1 MEARAAGI
9 TEQADRESAVGVR
22 RRIRDAMAAAGIA
35 ESYNERTGELTE
47 NARVVLQRRYLSKD
61 REGNVLEDPEGMFRR
76 VAHNLSQ
83 SDLEY
88 GVSEAERQ
96 ATEDAFYQVMR
107 RLEFLPNSPTLMNA
121 GRELQQLSACFVL
134 PVEDSL
140 DSIFTKVKQTALI
153 HKSGGGT
160 GFAFSRLR
168 PEGDVVGST
177 GGVASGPVSFINAF
191 DAATDVVKQGGTRR
205 GANMGILHVTHPD
218 ILSFITSKEDGQH
231 LSNFNIS
238 VAVTEDFMR
247 RVEHDRTYDL
257 VNPRTGQITGQLNA
271 REVFERMTELAWR
284 TGDPG
289 IVFLDRINRDNP
301 NPQLGD
307 IESTNPCFAGGTRLA
322 TDRGLLTLEELFR
335 SQSDISVLTDNRAA
349 ALRQA
354 EHGGGVAIAVDAKIG
369 VALRPAV
376 PVFRTRRDWPVFRLE
391 TEHGFEVIATED
403 HKFFTPE
410 GPKELQEL
418 ELGDEILIQSG
429 RGVWSQD
436 ERLPR
441 FTPTNK
447 LKARIERGEARL
459 PDQWSREL
467 GELLGWVIG
476 DGWVSHETPRHRHL
490 PNSTVGLMFG
500 DEEKKIIAPKFQA
513 LIKEWLGMDGT
524 RVERNGTLTLY
535 YKTALY
541 QFLESLGITES
552 DGLKKTVPSAIWDAP
567 RYAVLGFLSALFT
580 ADGSVNV
587 SAHNGSCSIRLANS
601 SKQLLKDV
609 QLLLLNEGMVSKL
622 YHRRAG
628 GAKLMPDSN
637 RQPKLYN
644 YSDQY
649 ELVVDGQSRDRFLEE
664 IGFLIPSKQDKA
676 NAWLQTKRRRSNQ
689 DSFTDRVQSIT
700 FVGSTDVYCTTEAE
714 THTVIANGFVA
725 AQCGEQPLL
734 PYESCNLGSLNLA
747 RMVQYDGD
755 DVAINWERMSEV
767 IKTAVHMLDSVI
779 DMNDYPIEEIADMSR
794 KTRRIGLGVMGW
806 SDLLIQMGV
815 RYDSEEALE
824 LAERV
829 MQFIQKET
837 YRASEELSEARGPF
851 PEWERSAYNRGVNP
865 QRMRNSAP
873 VTIAPTGTISIIAGA
888 SSGIEPL
895 FALSF
900 VRNVMDRTR
909 LVEGNSYFEAV
920 ARNEGFYSEELME
933 QLASVGSLEDLDVP
947 GWVKNVFRVSHD
959 IDPRWH
965 VKMQGAFQKYTDNAV
980 SKTINF
986 PHDATVEDVA
996 EAYQSAYALG
1006 CKGITVYRDGSKAE
1020 QVLSTGATEGTAES
1034 AGSSSVVEIEVPGP
1048 RVPRERPRK
1057 IQGITER
1064 VRTGHGNMYVTVN
1077 LDDVGR
1083 PFEVFGTMGKAGGCD
1098 AALLEAVSRLVSL
1111 ALRAGIDTSEVTRQL
1126 RGITCCPAWDD
1137 GTLVRSGPDA
1147 VAIVLDNL
1155 MDGAGGESSSPD
1167 GVQLTLPTGFPGYGS
1182 DGVDARTY
1190 LPQGTIP
1197 GGAGNAPPD
1206 AGNGNGHGH
1215 VVPMANGL
1223 AYGQRCPECNGAVV
1237 NQEGCSTCYSCG
1249 WNKCE

>member
-1 MEARAAGI
+1 MEARVTGI
-9 TEQADRESAVGVR
+9 TETVDRESAVEIR

-35 ESYNERTGELTE
+35 EAYNERTGELTD

-61 REGNVLEDPEGMFRR
+61 REGNVLENPEGMFRR
-76 VAHNLSQ
+76 VANNLSQ

-88 GVSEAERQ
+88 GATAEERQ
-96 ATEDAFYQVMR
+96 ATEDAFYEVMR

-238 VAVTEDFMR
+238 VAVNEDFMR
-247 RVEHDRTYDL
+247 RVENDQTYDL
-257 VNPRTGQITGQLNA
+257 VNPRTGEITGQLNA
-271 REVFERMTELAWR
+271 KEVFERMTELAWR

-307 IESTNPCFAGGTRLA
+307 IESTNPC
-322 TDRGLLTLEELFR
+322 
-335 SQSDISVLTDNRAA
+335 
-349 ALRQA
+349 
-354 EHGGGVAIAVDAKIG
+354 
-369 VALRPAV
+369 
-376 PVFRTRRDWPVFRLE
+376 
-391 TEHGFEVIATED
+391 
-403 HKFFTPE
+403 
-410 GPKELQEL
+410 
-418 ELGDEILIQSG
+418 
-429 RGVWSQD
+429 
-436 ERLPR
+436 
-441 FTPTNK
+441 
-447 LKARIERGEARL
+447 
-459 PDQWSREL
+459 
-467 GELLGWVIG
+467 
-476 DGWVSHETPRHRHL
+476 
-490 PNSTVGLMFG
+490 
-500 DEEKKIIAPKFQA
+500 
-513 LIKEWLGMDGT
+513 
-524 RVERNGTLTLY
+524 
-535 YKTALY
+535 
-541 QFLESLGITES
+541 
-552 DGLKKTVPSAIWDAP
+552 
-567 RYAVLGFLSALFT
+567 
-580 ADGSVNV
+580 
-587 SAHNGSCSIRLANS
+587 
-601 SKQLLKDV
+601 
-609 QLLLLNEGMVSKL
+609 
-622 YHRRAG
+622 
-628 GAKLMPDSN
+628 
-637 RQPKLYN
+637 
-644 YSDQY
+644 
-649 ELVVDGQSRDRFLEE
+649 
-664 IGFLIPSKQDKA
+664 
-676 NAWLQTKRRRSNQ
+676 
-689 DSFTDRVQSIT
+689 
-700 FVGSTDVYCTTEAE
+700 
-714 THTVIANGFVA
+714 
-725 AQCGEQPLL
+725 GEQPLL

-747 RMVQYDGD
+747 RMVEYGAD
-755 DVAINWERMSEV
+755 DITIDWSRMSEV

-779 DMNDYPIEEIADMSR
+779 DMNDYPIDEIADMSR

-815 RYDSEEALE
+815 RYDSDEALE

-829 MQFIQKET
+829 MQFIQRET
-837 YRASEELSEARGPF
+837 YRASEELSEARGTF
-851 PEWERSAYNRGVNP
+851 PEWERSAYNNGPSAR
-865 QRMRNSAP
+865 RMRNSAP

-909 LVEGNSYFEAV
+909 LVEGNNYFEAV

-933 QLASVGSLEDLDVP
+933 QLAAVGSLEELDVP
-947 GWVKNVFRVSHD
+947 EWVKNVFRVSHD

-965 VKMQGAFQKYTDNAV
+965 VQMQGAFQKFTDNAV

-986 PHDATVEDVA
+986 PHDATVADVA

-1020 QVLSTGATEGTAES
+1020 QVLSTGTTDSSTEAS
-1034 AGSSSVVEIEVPGP
+1034 AQSAVVEIEVPGP
-1048 RVPRERPRK
+1048 RVPRERPRQT
-1057 IQGITER
+1057 QGITER

-1077 LDDVGR
+1077 LDGDGK

-1111 ALRAGIDTSEVTRQL
+1111 ALRAGIDTTEVTRQL

-1155 MDGAGGESSSPD
+1155 IQGAGGESGAPD
-1167 GVQLTLPTGFPGYGS
+1167 GVQLTLPSGFPGYGS
-1182 DGVDARTY
+1182 DGPDVRAF
-1190 LPQGTIP
+1190 LPPGTIM
-1197 GGAGNAPPD
+1197 GGTSEGGNGN
-1206 AGNGNGHGH
+1206 GNGNGHSA
-1215 VVPMANGL
+1215 PIASGL
-1223 AYGQRCPECNGAVV
+1223 TYAQRCPECNGAVV

>member
-1 MEARAAGI
+1 MEARAASI
-9 TEQADRESAVGVR
+9 TEKVDRDSAASIR

-35 ESYNERTGELTE
+35 ESYNERTGELTD

-61 REGNVLEDPEGMFRR
+61 REGNVLEDPDGMFRR
-76 VAHNLSQ
+76 VARNLSQ

-88 GVSEAERQ
+88 GATEAERQ
-96 ATEDAFYQVMR
+96 VTEDAFYQVMH

-247 RVEHDRTYDL
+247 RVENNQTYDL

-307 IESTNPCFAGGTRLA
+307 IESTNPCVTCDTWVQTASGPRQVGELVGVPFTAIVDGRQYDTNERGFFRTGRKAVLRVVTKEGHRVRLTADHPVLQISGKTRYRVEHVWTSAG
-322 TDRGLLTLEELFR
+322 D
-335 SQSDISVLTDNRAA
+335 
-349 ALRQA
+349 
-354 EHGGGVAIAVDAKIG
+354 
-369 VALRPAV
+369 LRP
-376 PVFRTRRDWPVFRLE
+376 
-391 TEHGFEVIATED
+391 
-403 HKFFTPE
+403 
-410 GPKELQEL
+410 
-418 ELGDEILIQSG
+418 GDEIQLHDH
-429 RGVWSQD
+429 RGWNHW
-436 ERLPR
+436 P
-441 FTPTNK
+441 
-447 LKARIERGEARL
+447 
-459 PDQWSREL
+459 
-467 GELLGWVIG
+467 G
-476 DGWVSHETPRHRHL
+476 D
-490 PNSTVGLMFG
+490 
-500 DEEKKIIAPKFQA
+500 
-513 LIKEWLGMDGT
+513 
-524 RVERNGTLTLY
+524 Y
-535 YKTALY
+535 
-541 QFLESLGITES
+541 TES
-552 DGLKKTVPSAIWDAP
+552 DGYLMGLLIGDGTLKKDK
-567 RYAVLGFLSALFT
+567 AVLSAWPGERTETGEMQRPGAVAVMERALAATETLPQRSDFSGWTTVAGRGEYRMSLAAVQTLAFEMGMAPGKKGITAAMERASSEFYVGFLRGFFD
-580 ADGSVNV
+580 ADGTVI
-587 SAHNGSCSIRLANS
+587 GSQDKGVSIRLAQS
-601 SKQLLKDV
+601 DMHRLESVHRMLLRLGIASRIYRERRPFGHRMLPDGRGGLRNYATQSQHELIISGENIARFADRVGFGDSEKR
-609 QLLLLNEGMVSKL
+609 SKL
-622 YHRRAG
+622 ADLLGNYKRG
-628 GAKLMPDSN
+628 LN
-637 RQPKLYN
+637 RERFTATVEEVIA
-644 YSDQY
+644 DGY
-649 ELVVDGQSRDRFLEE
+649 EDVFDVAVPGV
-664 IGFLIPSKQDKA
+664 
-676 NAWLQTKRRRSNQ
+676 NAF
-689 DSFTDRVQSIT
+689 D
-700 FVGSTDVYCTTEAE
+700 
-714 THTVIANGFVA
+714 ANGFYVHN
-725 AQCGEQPLL
+725 CGEQPLL

-747 RMVQYDGD
+747 RMVRYDGD
-755 DVAINWERMSEV
+755 DVAIDWSRMSEV
-767 IKTAVHMLDSVI
+767 IGTAVHMLDSVI
-779 DMNDYPIEEIADMSR
+779 DMNDYPIDEIADMSR
-794 KTRRIGLGVMGW
+794 RTRRIGLGVMGW

-815 RYDSEEALE
+815 RYDSDEALE
-824 LAERV
+824 LAEQV
-829 MQFIQKET
+829 MEFIQRET
-837 YRASEELSEARGPF
+837 YRASEELSEARGTF
-851 PEWERSAYNRGVNP
+851 PEWERSTYNRGENP

-909 LVEGNSYFEAV
+909 LVEGNNYFEAV

-933 QLASVGSLEDLDVP
+933 QLAAVGSLEDLDVP
-947 GWVKNVFRVSHD
+947 GWVKEVFRVSHD

-986 PHDATVEDVA
+986 PHDATVADVA
-996 EAYQSAYALG
+996 EAYQSAYSLG

-1020 QVLSTGATEGTAES
+1020 QVLSTGTADAES
-1034 AGSSSVVEIEVPGP
+1034 ADGVVGDGTATAVVEIEVPGP
-1048 RVPRERPRK
+1048 RVPRERPRQ
-1057 IQGITER
+1057 IHGITER

-1077 LDDVGR
+1077 MDGDNR

-1147 VAIVLDNL
+1147 VAIVLDKL
-1155 MDGAGGESSSPD
+1155 TEGMAGESGAPD
-1167 GVQLTLPTGFPGYGS
+1167 GVQLTLPTGFPGYGG
-1182 DGVDARTY
+1182 DGPAVRSF
-1190 LPQGTIP
+1190 LPPGAVV
-1197 GGAGNAPPD
+1197 GGAGNGATETGN
-1206 AGNGNGHGH
+1206 GNGNGHG
-1215 VVPMANGL
+1215 NGNGY
-1223 AYGQRCPECNGAVV
+1223 AIPVAAGAVYSQRCPECNGGVV

>member
-1 MEARAAGI
+1 MEARATEI
-9 TEQADRESAVGVR
+9 TQQADRESGVSIR
-22 RRIRDAMAAAGIA
+22 RRIRDAMAASGIA
-35 ESYNERTGELTE
+35 ESYNQRTGELTE

-88 GVSEAERQ
+88 GATEEERQ
-96 ATEDAFYQVMR
+96 VTEDAFYQVMR

-218 ILSFITSKEDGQH
+218 ILSFITSKEDGLH

-238 VAVTEDFMR
+238 VAVNEDFMR
-247 RVEHDRTYDL
+247 RVEHDQTYDL

-307 IESTNPCFAGGTRLA
+307 IESTNPCVTADTWVQTLGGPRQVA
-322 TDRGLLTLEELFR
+322 EL
-335 SQSDISVLTDNRAA
+335 
-349 ALRQA
+349 
-354 EHGGGVAIAVDAKIG
+354 IG
-369 VALRPAV
+369 VPFSAMVDGRAYGTDSRGF
-376 PVFRTRRDWPVFRLE
+376 FRTGRKPVLLVNTKEGNTLRVTADHPVRKVTVKTRYR
-391 TEHGFEVIATED
+391 TEHVWTEA
-403 HKFFTPE
+403 
-410 GPKELQEL
+410 GELKA
-418 ELGDEILIQSG
+418 GDEIQLHDH
-429 RGVWSQD
+429 RGWHHW
-436 ERLPR
+436 PG
-441 FTPTNK
+441 
-447 LKARIERGEARL
+447 A
-459 PDQWSREL
+459 
-467 GELLGWVIG
+467 
-476 DGWVSHETPRHRHL
+476 
-490 PNSTVGLMFG
+490 
-500 DEEKKIIAPKFQA
+500 
-513 LIKEWLGMDGT
+513 
-524 RVERNGTLTLY
+524 Y
-535 YKTALY
+535 
-541 QFLESLGITES
+541 TES
-552 DGLKKTVPSAIWDAP
+552 DGYLMGLLVGDGTLKQDK
-567 RYAVLGFLSALFT
+567 AVLSAWPGERTTNGEPQRPGPLGVMTEALSATQTLPQRRDFSGWTAVAGRGEYRMSLAAVQTLAFEMGMAPGEKGITPAMERASSEFYIGFLRGFFD
-580 ADGSVNV
+580 ADGTV
-587 SAHNGSCSIRLANS
+587 AGSQQKGVSIRLAQS
-601 SKQLLKDV
+601 DVDRLESAQRMLLRLGIASRIYRERRPFGHRMLPDGHGGRREYATKSQHELVISGENIARFDE
-609 QLLLLNEGMVSKL
+609 LIGFADSEKRARLTDLLNDYKREL
-622 YHRRAG
+622 
-628 GAKLMPDSN
+628 N
-637 RQPKLYN
+637 R
-644 YSDQY
+644 
-649 ELVVDGQSRDRFLEE
+649 ERFT
-664 IGFLIPSKQDKA
+664 A
-676 NAWLQTKRRRSNQ
+676 T
-689 DSFTDRVQSIT
+689 V
-700 FVGSTDVYCTTEAE
+700 TDVIPDGHEDVFDVA
-714 THTVIANGFVA
+714 VPGVNAFDANGIYVHN
-725 AQCGEQPLL
+725 CGEQPLL

-747 RMVQYDGD
+747 RMVEYDGE
-755 DVAINWERMSEV
+755 DVEINWERMSEV

-779 DMNDYPIEEIADMSR
+779 DMNDYPIDEIADMSR

-815 RYDSEEALE
+815 RYDSDEALE
-824 LAERV
+824 LAENV
-829 MQFIQKET
+829 MEFIQRET
-837 YRASEELSEARGPF
+837 YRASEELCENRGTF
-851 PEWERSAYNRGVNP
+851 PEWERSAYNRGPNP
-865 QRMRNSAP
+865 QHMRNSAP

-909 LVEGNSYFEAV
+909 LVEGNNYFEAV

-933 QLASVGSLEDLDVP
+933 QLAAVGSLEDLDVP

-965 VKMQGAFQKYTDNAV
+965 VKMQGAFQRYTDNAV

-986 PHDATVEDVA
+986 PHDATVDDVA
-996 EAYQSAYALG
+996 EAYRSAYALG

-1020 QVLSTGATEGTAES
+1020 QVLSTGTTGETSESGGTP
-1034 AGSSSVVEIEVPGP
+1034 SVVEIEVPGP
-1048 RVPRERPRK
+1048 RVPRDRPRRTH
-1057 IQGITER
+1057 GITER

-1077 LDDVGR
+1077 LDDAGK

-1126 RGITCCPAWDD
+1126 SGITCCPAWDD

-1147 VAIVLDNL
+1147 VAIVLDRL
-1155 MDGAGGESSSPD
+1155 TDGAGGESTAPD
-1167 GVQLTLPTGFPGYGS
+1167 GVQLTLPTGFPGYGG
-1182 DGVDARTY
+1182 DGVDVRSSF
-1190 LPQGTIP
+1190 LPPGTIV
-1197 GGAGNAPPD
+1197 GASGSASSE
-1206 AGNGNGHGH
+1206 AGNGNG
-1215 VVPMANGL
+1215 NGNGYTIPRAAEL
-1223 AYGQRCPECNGAVV
+1223 TYAQRCPECNGAVV
-1237 NQEGCSTCYSCG
+1237 NQEGCLACYSCG

>member
-1 MEARAAGI
+1 MEARVAST
-9 TEQADRESAVGVR
+9 TEKVDRNSVASIR

-35 ESYNERTGELTE
+35 ESYNERTGELTD
-47 NARVVLQRRYLSKD
+47 NARVVLQRRYLAKD
-61 REGNVLEDPEGMFRR
+61 REGNVLEDPDGMFRR

-88 GVSEAERQ
+88 GATEAERQ
-96 ATEDAFYQVMR
+96 ATEDAFFQVMR

-218 ILSFITSKEDGQH
+218 VLSFITSKEDGQH

-247 RVEHDRTYDL
+247 RVEHDQTYDL

-307 IESTNPCFAGGTRLA
+307 IESTNPC
-322 TDRGLLTLEELFR
+322 
-335 SQSDISVLTDNRAA
+335 
-349 ALRQA
+349 
-354 EHGGGVAIAVDAKIG
+354 
-369 VALRPAV
+369 
-376 PVFRTRRDWPVFRLE
+376 
-391 TEHGFEVIATED
+391 
-403 HKFFTPE
+403 
-410 GPKELQEL
+410 
-418 ELGDEILIQSG
+418 
-429 RGVWSQD
+429 
-436 ERLPR
+436 
-441 FTPTNK
+441 
-447 LKARIERGEARL
+447 
-459 PDQWSREL
+459 
-467 GELLGWVIG
+467 
-476 DGWVSHETPRHRHL
+476 
-490 PNSTVGLMFG
+490 
-500 DEEKKIIAPKFQA
+500 
-513 LIKEWLGMDGT
+513 
-524 RVERNGTLTLY
+524 
-535 YKTALY
+535 
-541 QFLESLGITES
+541 
-552 DGLKKTVPSAIWDAP
+552 
-567 RYAVLGFLSALFT
+567 
-580 ADGSVNV
+580 
-587 SAHNGSCSIRLANS
+587 
-601 SKQLLKDV
+601 
-609 QLLLLNEGMVSKL
+609 
-622 YHRRAG
+622 
-628 GAKLMPDSN
+628 
-637 RQPKLYN
+637 
-644 YSDQY
+644 
-649 ELVVDGQSRDRFLEE
+649 
-664 IGFLIPSKQDKA
+664 
-676 NAWLQTKRRRSNQ
+676 
-689 DSFTDRVQSIT
+689 
-700 FVGSTDVYCTTEAE
+700 
-714 THTVIANGFVA
+714 
-725 AQCGEQPLL
+725 GEQPLL

-747 RMVQYDGD
+747 RMVRYDGEEVEID
-755 DVAINWERMSEV
+755 WERMSEV
-767 IKTAVHMLDSVI
+767 ITTAVHMLDSVI
-779 DMNDYPIEEIADMSR
+779 DMNDYPIDEIADMSR

-815 RYDSEEALE
+815 RYDSDEALE

-829 MQFIQKET
+829 MEFIQRET
-837 YRASEELSEARGPF
+837 YRASEELSEARGTF
-851 PEWERSAYNRGVNP
+851 PEWERSAYNRGSNP

-909 LVEGNSYFEAV
+909 LVEGNNYFEAV

-933 QLASVGSLEDLDVP
+933 QLAAVGSLEDLDVP
-947 GWVKNVFRVSHD
+947 GWVKEVFRVSHD

-996 EAYQSAYALG
+996 EAYRSAYALG

-1020 QVLSTGATEGTAES
+1020 QVLSTGATDATSTDGAVGDGTPTA
-1034 AGSSSVVEIEVPGP
+1034 VVEIEVPGP
-1048 RVPRERPRK
+1048 RVPRERPRQ
-1057 IQGITER
+1057 IHGITER

-1077 LDDVGR
+1077 MDGDNR

-1111 ALRAGIDTSEVTRQL
+1111 ALRAGIDTGEVTRQL

-1147 VAIVLDNL
+1147 VAIVLDKL
-1155 MDGAGGESSSPD
+1155 TEGMAGESGAPD
-1167 GVQLTLPTGFPGYGS
+1167 GVQLTLPTGFPGYGG
-1182 DGVDARTY
+1182 DGPDVRPF
-1190 LPQGTIP
+1190 LPPGAIV
-1197 GGAGNAPPD
+1197 GGAGNGA
-1206 AGNGNGHGH
+1206 AETGNGNGHGNGNGYT
-1215 VVPMANGL
+1215 VPAAAGV
-1223 AYGQRCPECNGAVV
+1223 AYSQRCPECNGAVV